1 MTSLSSPGPDLRTG
15 AADLLPP
22 RSQRGVV
29 GWMRENLF
37 SNWLNTAVTLLLAY
51 FLVRW
56 ISGFVDWAF
65 VNAIWS
71 VPGNNTT
78 ACREARGIGACWA
91 LINEKHRFILFGT
104 YTYEEQWRPLI
115 ACVLFIALYVVS
127 AMKRFWNKWLM
138 AIWAVGLVAIGVLMW
153 GGVFGLTHVSQE
165 RWGGLPITLILSTF
179 GIVGAFP
186 LAILL
191 ALGRRSELTLVRWF
205 CTAIIECVR
214 GVPLIS
220 LLFMAAIMLPLFMPA
235 GVTIDRLARVLV
247 AYTLFTAAY
256 MAEVVR
262 GGLQAMPRGQYEA
275 ADAIGLSYWK
285 KMRLVILPQA
295 LTVTIPSQVN
305 TFIGLFKDT
314 TLVVVIGVFD
324 FFTTLRAAL
333 GDPNWLGFPTEAYL
347 FAAGV
352 YFILCFAMSRYSM
365 SLEKSLRPGSR

>member
-1 MTSLSSPGPDLRTG
+1 M
-15 AADLLPP
+15 
-22 RSQRGVV
+22 
-29 GWMRENLF
+29 WM
-37 SNWLNTAVTLLLAY
+37 
-51 FLVRW
+51 
-56 ISGFVDWAF
+56 
-65 VNAIWS
+65 
-71 VPGNNTT
+71 
-78 ACREARGIGACWA
+78 
-91 LINEKHRFILFGT
+91 
-104 YTYEEQWRPLI
+104 
-115 ACVLFIALYVVS
+115 
-127 AMKRFWNKWLM
+127 LM
-138 AIWAVGLVAIGVLMW
+138 Q
-153 GGVFGLTHVSQE
+153 GGVFGLSYVQTRQ
-165 RWGGLPITLILSTF
+165 WGGLTIT
-179 GIVGAFP
+179 GIIAVYGLALGYP

-191 ALGRRSELTLVRWF
+191 ALGRRSELPLLRWL

-235 GVTIDRLARVLV
+235 GVTVDRLARVLV

-352 YFILCFAMSRYSM
+352 YFLLCFAMSRYSM
-365 SLEKSLRPGSR
+365 SLERSLRPESR

>member
-1 MTSLSSPGPDLRTG
+1 MSATTLP
-15 AADLLPP
+15 AAPP
-22 RSQRGVV
+22 RGPSFAERATGFLRACFAGPVNSAITLACLGV
-29 GWMRENLF
+29 L
-37 SNWLNTAVTLLLAY
+37 WLAVPPFWTWAVT
-51 FLVRW
+51 
-56 ISGFVDWAF
+56 
-65 VNAIWS
+65 NATLY
-71 VPGNNTT
+71 GT
-78 ACREARGIGACWA
+78 AQDCRAAGGACWA
-91 LINEKHRFILFGT
+91 FVREKFWFSIFGL
-104 YTYEEQWRPLI
+104 YPFEERWRPATMIVILV
-115 ACVLFIALYVVS
+115 AMVVLSTIR
-127 AMKRFWNKWLM
+127 RFWGRWLLLG
-138 AIWAVGLVAIGVLMW
+138 WAVAAPTMWILMQ
-153 GGVFGLTHVSQE
+153 GGVFGLSFVQTRQ
-165 RWGGLPITLILSTF
+165 WGGLTIT
-179 GIVGAFP
+179 GIIAVYGLALGYP

-220 LLFMAAIMLPLFMPA
+220 LLFMAAIMLPLFMPQ

-295 LTVTIPSQVN
+295 LTITIPAQVN

-352 YFILCFAMSRYSM
+352 YFLLCFAMSRYSM
-365 SLEKSLRPGSR
+365 SLERSLKPGGR

>member
-1 MTSLSSPGPDLRTG
+1 VNSAIT
-15 AADLLPP
+15 LLCLAVLWYAVPP
-22 RSQRGVV
+22 F
-29 GWMRENLF
+29 WD
-37 SNWLNTAVTLLLAY
+37 WAVTRAT
-51 FLVRW
+51 W
-56 ISGFVDWAF
+56 SG
-65 VNAIWS
+65 NAA
-71 VPGNNTT
+71 
-78 ACREARGIGACWA
+78 ACREAGGACWA
-91 LINEKHRFILFGT
+91 FIREKFWFSIFGL
-104 YTYEEQWRPLI
+104 YPYEERWRPGTMMVILV
-115 ACVLFIALYVVS
+115 AMVLVS
-127 AMKRFWNKWLM
+127 TQRRLWGRWLLLAWAVAAPAMWLLM
-138 AIWAVGLVAIGVLMW
+138 A
-153 GGVFGLTHVSQE
+153 GGVFGLAPVQTRQ
-165 RWGGLPITLILSTF
+165 WGGLAIT
-179 GIVGAFP
+179 GIIAVYGLALGYP

-205 CTAIIECVR
+205 CTAVIECVR

-235 GVTIDRLARVLV
+235 GVTVDRLVRVLV

-275 ADAIGLSYWK
+275 ADALGLSYWK
-285 KMRLVILPQA
+285 KMRLIILPQA
-295 LTVTIPSQVN
+295 LTITIPAQVN

-352 YFILCFAMSRYSM
+352 YFLLCFAMSRYSQH
-365 SLEKSLRPGSR
+365 LERELRPGTR